1 MYARNTMPANVAS
14 MSSART
20 TFLSLPA
27 ELRLQVYG
35 YLLPHQVMPSGYA
48 GLRRTCRQIR
58 AEFDREALK
67 HFPALYQPFP
77 HKLGST
83 ATICPARP
91 LVKGDI
97 SVVELKLRIENAM
110 WLCSN
115 NPYYLNAYDLILWN

>member
-1 MYARNTMPANVAS
+1 MYPRNTMSANVAS

-27 ELRLQVYG
+27 ELRLQAHG
-35 YLLPHQVMPSGYA
+35 YLGYV

-67 HFPALYQPFP
+67 HFPALYQQFP

-83 ATICPARP
+83 AAICPARP
-91 LVKGDI
+91 LVMADI
-97 SVVELKLRIENAM
+97 SVVELKLRRENAM
-110 WLCSN
+110 WPFTN
-115 NPYYLNAYDLILWN
+115 NPYYLNPYYLIPWKWPWV